1 MKISSVFIF
10 MMMPLLAVADGMP
23 PVEFVLSTPK
33 KAYEIGEQVP
43 VSLCIRSR
51 NASYMFEYKEV
62 MSLKH
67 DGHFSVVNPK
77 GVKLQ
82 RQSDCGKYAPVREW
96 MAVTANGKLL
106 RNSELTK
113 IYADL
118 RDNAKPHALT
128 MAGNY
133 QVVFSAEIEIRDMK
147 EPDKKWSGR
156 LISAPLDIQIVDVA
170 QIPSEEDLKALFA
183 EGGDKALQ
191 LRALMK
197 IQYSKVPLPEKEL
210 TFLTALYMQSDNATK
225 TQIIRILGTKIS
237 GDSFKSIVKIL
248 TVEKDPLVRSEA
260 IAVLERYR
268 TSESRALLVNEC
280 IARRERSYIAA
291 IVVLGE
297 IGDRSCLDVL
307 RNIASSDDDKWVR
320 GRALESIR
328 RIEQRKE

>member
-82 RQSDCGKYAPVREW
+82 RQSDCGKYAPLREW

-106 RNSELTK
+106 RNAELTK

-147 EPDKKWSGR
+147 EPDKNADR
-156 LISAPLDIQIVDVA
+156 LTELDREIRETKYTSISLIDFLD
-170 QIPSEEDLKALFA
+170 
-183 EGGDKALQ
+183 
-191 LRALMK
+191 
-197 IQYSKVPLPEKEL
+197 QYSKVPLPEKEL

>member
-106 RNSELTK
+106 RNAELTK

-197 IQYSKVPLPEKEL
+197 IQYSKVPLPEK
-210 TFLTALYMQSDNATK
+210 N
-225 TQIIRILGTKIS
+225 
-237 GDSFKSIVKIL
+237 
-248 TVEKDPLVRSEA
+248 
-260 IAVLERYR
+260 
-268 TSESRALLVNEC
+268 
-280 IARRERSYIAA
+280 
-291 IVVLGE
+291 
-297 IGDRSCLDVL
+297 
-307 RNIASSDDDKWVR
+307 
-320 GRALESIR
+320 
-328 RIEQRKE
+328 

>member
-82 RQSDCGKYAPVREW
+82 RQSDCGKYAPLREW

-106 RNSELTK
+106 RNAELTK

-156 LISAPLDIQIVDVA
+156 LISAPLDIQIVD
-170 QIPSEEDLKALFA
+170 
-183 EGGDKALQ
+183 
-191 LRALMK
+191 
-197 IQYSKVPLPEKEL
+197 PLPEKEL

-320 GRALESIR
+320 ERALESIR